1 MIDLN
6 EDNKTPQLISDK
18 KFFCKFAISLSMD
31 GSDDKELSIRDLLEI
46 VIGDWR
52 FVKGQIDI

>member
-1 MIDLN
+1 MKIIKHHNLFLTRN
-6 EDNKTPQLISDK
+6 
-18 KFFCKFAISLSMD
+18 FFCKFAISLSMD